1 MNRLF
6 IIDGHNMAYR
16 AYYAVKALSTSKG
29 ISTNAVYGF
38 THMLLKLLREVGAD
52 LCVCPLVN
60 KKNHMVVVFDTPAP
74 TFRHKQYPE
83 YKATR
88 KPMPEDM
95 RPQMEL
101 IKQVISGFN
110 IPVITLEGYEADD
123 IMATIAV
130 RCQDIVDEVVIVSA
144 DKDILQMVNEKIVVQ
159 TSGKGT
165 TDVVVY
171 RREDVE
177 KKLGVLPEYVADLLG
192 LSGDT
197 VDNIP
202 GVPGVGEKTAQAL
215 IQKFGHVEEIFNNL
229 DHIPEKA
236 RNKLEGARDIAF
248 LSKQLALLKTDVPM
262 AVTLDSYRLLD
273 MDKEKLFALF
283 SELEFKSILEELGL
297 RKKEDTN
304 YQMITSSELL
314 VQLVDALHHQQSIA
328 ISIQT
333 SQTDKLMGIALSYE
347 PMTAF
352 YIPLISDVE
361 FPTFNFQLSTFNSQE
376 VLNSLRPILE
386 DASIKKYCHDVKSM
400 LMVLQQY
407 GINLA
412 GIEFDTMLAS
422 YLLNSSTKH
431 NLESIA
437 FNYLGITTSL
447 PPFSKGESLGEHACF
462 DADVIYRLI
471 TVLTGK
477 LEENGLSSLF
487 LDIEMPS
494 ALVLTLMEA
503 NGIRVNPS
511 YLGKLSLELGA
522 RIKELEKEI
531 YHLADSTFNINSPK
545 QLGVILFEKMQ
556 LPVIKK
562 TKTGYAT
569 DEDTLNELG
578 PYHPLPALILEY
590 RGIAKLK
597 STYIDNLF
605 ELINPIT
612 KRVHTTYNQAVT
624 TTGRLSSS
632 NPNLQNIP
640 IRTEL
645 GKSIRGAFIPE
656 EGYLLLSADYS
667 QIELRILAHISRD
680 ANLLDAFIHDID
692 IHSQTA
698 ARIYDCD
705 MPMVTQDMRRV
716 AKVVNFGIIYG
727 MSAYGLSQE
736 LKIPPKKAQ
745 EMIDKYFNTHSGVKS
760 YINSTI
766 EQATRD
772 GFVTTL
778 WGRKRYIPELKSGNK
793 NIREFGQRAAINM
806 PIQGSAADLI
816 KSAMINISKQIDNKR
831 VKLLLQVHDELV
843 FEVKQ
848 DIIEETSNLVK
859 ECMENAAEF
868 SVPLKVDINYGKNWG
883 EI

>member
-1 MNRLF
+1 IPFSQQCLGEN
-6 IIDGHNMAYR
+6 
-16 AYYAVKALSTSKG
+16 KG
-29 ISTNAVYGF
+29 I
-38 THMLLKLLREVGAD
+38 D
-52 LCVCPLVN
+52 
-60 KKNHMVVVFDTPAP
+60 
-74 TFRHKQYPE
+74 
-83 YKATR
+83 R
-88 KPMPEDM
+88 K
-95 RPQMEL
+95 
-101 IKQVISGFN
+101 
-110 IPVITLEGYEADD
+110 EA
-123 IMATIAV
+123 
-130 RCQDIVDEVVIVSA
+130 
-144 DKDILQMVNEKIVVQ
+144 L
-159 TSGKGT
+159 
-165 TDVVVY
+165 
-171 RREDVE
+171 
-177 KKLGVLPEYVADLLG
+177 
-192 LSGDT
+192 
-197 VDNIP
+197 
-202 GVPGVGEKTAQAL
+202 
-215 IQKFGHVEEIFNNL
+215 NL
-229 DHIPEKA
+229 
-236 RNKLEGARDIAF
+236 
-248 LSKQLALLKTDVPM
+248 
-262 AVTLDSYRLLD
+262 
-273 MDKEKLFALF
+273 
-283 SELEFKSILEELGL
+283 
-297 RKKEDTN
+297 
-304 YQMITSSELL
+304 
-314 VQLVDALHHQQSIA
+314 
-328 ISIQT
+328 
-333 SQTDKLMGIALSYE
+333 
-347 PMTAF
+347 
-352 YIPLISDVE
+352 
-361 FPTFNFQLSTFNSQE
+361 
-376 VLNSLRPILE
+376 LRPILE
-386 DASIKKYCHDVKSM
+386 DANIKKYGHDIKFTM
-400 LMVLQQY
+400 IILHRY
-407 GINLA
+407 GIELA
-412 GIEFDTMLAS
+412 GIGFDTMLAS
-422 YLLNSSTKH
+422 YLLNPSAKH

-437 FNYLGITTSL
+437 FNYLGITKEAEGGRLKAEGSGNEETEIRKNTTIDKMD
-447 PPFSKGESLGEHACF
+447 PATLGEYACS
-462 DADVIYRLI
+462 DADVIYRLTDI
-471 TVLTGK
+471 LTQK
-477 LEENGLSSLF
+477 LEENGLTHLF

-494 ALVLTLMEA
+494 AIVLALMET
-503 NGIRVNPS
+503 NGIRVNSS

-531 YHLADSTFNINSPK
+531 YHLTGSAFNINSPK
-545 QLGVILFEKMQ
+545 QLGVILFEKIQ
-556 LPVIKK
+556 LPIIKK

-569 DEDTLNELG
+569 DEDTLNELI

-590 RGIAKLK
+590 RGLTKLK

-605 ELINPIT
+605 ELIDPIT

-667 QIELRILAHISRD
+667 QIELRILAHIARD

-698 ARIYDCD
+698 ARIYDCS

-745 EMIDKYFNTHSGVKS
+745 EMIDKYFNTHSGVKA

-816 KSAMINISKQIDNKR
+816 KSAMIKISKQIDNKS

-848 DIIEETSNLVK
+848 DIIEETSSLVK

-868 SVPLKVDINYGKNWG
+868 SVPLKVDINYSNNWG